1 MIRARVRPHPSGVS
15 ERVHRTNF
23 AGTTSKVRPS
33 PVDGGVVV
41 DAAVARVGVLRY
53 SDASGREW
61 FELLPEEEVFAPA
74 STGTLRGSAVTIDH
88 PPKMVDA
95 DSWSALSVG
104 HTVADAGR
112 EGDFLVVPLAVQ
124 TADAVAK
131 VNAGELHDVSTG
143 YTCRVEPTP
152 GVWRGERY
160 DAVRRELRYNHVA
173 LLPEGAGRA
182 GTDVSLRLN
191 GGAVEVRASA
201 QKEPAD
207 MAEDPTKSGA
217 QTAAQNPPAK
227 TNAEP
232 EHPEMAAL
240 KAQLAAVTQALTA
253 ATAKLA
259 ELEAAEKA
267 EPEPGKVN
275 DAVTEEMVPEAVKNS
290 LAEKRLALWVDAS
303 RVLGNGVRLNGLS
316 ERELK
321 EAVATKVLG
330 DAVDVKALPAGALDG
345 VFLTATTARANSTRA
360 LASLGSVLLPTEE
373 ERTNA
378 RDGAETPFER
388 SQREAAEAFT
398 KNRARGAQKGA

>member
-1 MIRARVRPHPSGVS
+1 MS

-23 AGTTSKVRPS
+23 AGATSKVRPS

-61 FELLPEEEVFAPA
+61 FELLPEEEVFAAA
-74 STGTLRGSAVTIDH
+74 STDTLRGSAVTIDH

-104 HTVADAGR
+104 HTAADAGR
-112 EGDFLVVPLAVQ
+112 EGDLLVVPLAVQ

-160 DAVRRELRYNHVA
+160 DAVQRELRYNHVA

-191 GGAVEVRASA
+191 GGAVEVRANSA
-201 QKEPAD
+201 QKERAD
-207 MAEDPTKSGA
+207 MAEDTTKSGA

-232 EHPEMAAL
+232 EHPELAAL

-253 ATAKLA
+253 ASAKLA
-259 ELEAAEKA
+259 ALEAAEAA

-275 DAVTEEMVPEAVKNS
+275 DAVTEDMVPEAVKNS
-290 LAEKRLALWVDAS
+290 IAEKRLALWVDAS
-303 RVLGNGVRLNGLS
+303 NVLGNGVRLNGLS

-321 EAVATKVLG
+321 EAVAKKVLG
-330 DAVDVKALPAGALDG
+330 DAVDVAKLPSGALDG
-345 VFLTATTARANSTRA
+345 VFLTATTARANSRG

-378 RDGAETPFER
+378 RDTETPFER